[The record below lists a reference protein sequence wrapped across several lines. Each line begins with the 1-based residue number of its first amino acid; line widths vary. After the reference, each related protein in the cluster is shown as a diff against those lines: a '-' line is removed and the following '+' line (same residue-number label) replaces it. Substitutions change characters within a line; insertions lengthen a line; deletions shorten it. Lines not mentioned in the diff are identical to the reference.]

1 MGRVKE
7 KISMKT
13 GLVLGRFLPPHLGHQ
28 YLIDFAQNYVDELLL
43 IVGTR
48 PTDAI
53 AGELRLSW
61 IREMAPNARVIHVN
75 DENPE
80 ETHPRY
86 WQIWEA
92 TLRDAL
98 PYIPDYIFASEDY
111 GWKLAELL
119 GIQYRSEEHTS
130 ELQSHLNLVCRLL
143 LQKKK
148 HPSQTMPA

>member
-1 MGRVKE
+1 
-7 KISMKT
+7 MKT

-80 ETHPRY
+80 ETHPQF
-86 WQIWEA
+86 WQIW
-92 TLRDAL
+92 
-98 PYIPDYIFASEDY
+98 
-111 GWKLAELL
+111 
-119 GIQYRSEEHTS
+119 
-130 ELQSHLNLVCRLL
+130 
-143 LQKKK
+143 
-148 HPSQTMPA
+148 